1 MKKAAQIVI
10 NKCFIALLFMIVLC
24 TSSCQT
30 VSSGTTLYEQLGG
43 EVGVAHIVDN
53 FIIEI
58 SFDPVIFKHFE
69 ESDQKRFRTKMI
81 EHLCEISNGPCRYT
95 GDSMQDTH
103 KNMHI
108 TESEFN
114 RTVDLLI
121 NAMNKAK
128 VPHTTQNRLLA
139 RLKDM
144 RPDII
149 YR

>member
-1 MKKAAQIVI
+1 MIRMKKTT
-10 NKCFIALLFMIVLC
+10 LLFVSSLFITVLC

-43 EVGVAHIVDN
+43 EAGVAHIVDN
-53 FIIEI
+53 FITEI

-69 ESDQKRFRTKMI
+69 ESDQQRFRTKLI
-81 EHLCEISNGPCRYT
+81 EQVCEISNGPCRYT

-103 KNMHI
+103 KKMHI

-128 VPHTTQNRLLA
+128 VPHTAQNRLLA
-139 RLKDM
+139 RLKEL
-144 RPDII
+144 RQDII